1 MYSRCG
7 PRVEKHA
14 FRALLKCLLP
24 LAALDDFHHAP
35 VDGCGRHRLLAPP
48 IFRVVFDADDVRVVK
63 RPERDA
69 SGQRILGA
77 PFRLKYDLRS
87 REVERGEVYSESGR
101 WRRKVAAGHRLV
113 NTHLYPHL

>member
-7 PRVEKHA
+7 SRVEKHA
-14 FRALLKCLLP
+14 FRARLKCLLP

-48 IFRVVFDADDVRVVK
+48 IFLVVFDTDDVRVVE

-69 SGQRILGA
+69 SGQRLLVA
-77 PFRLKYDLRS
+77 PFRLKYDLRNGEWCG
-87 REVERGEVYSESGR
+87 RWKEERGYSESGR
-101 WRRKVAAGHRLV
+101 WRRGMGW
-113 NTHLYPHL
+113 

>member
-48 IFRVVFDADDVRVVK
+48 IFRVVFDADDVRVVE

-87 REVERGEVYSESGR
+87 RDVGGGKRRGVQR
-101 WRRKVAAGHRLV
+101 VRKVAAEHRLV

>member
-7 PRVEKHA
+7 SRVEKHA
-14 FRALLKCLLP
+14 FRARLKCLLP

-48 IFRVVFDADDVRVVK
+48 IFRVVFDADDVRVVE

-69 SGQRILGA
+69 SGQRLLVA
-77 PFRLKYDLRS
+77 PFRLKYDLRNGEWCG
-87 REVERGEVYSESGR
+87 RWKEERGYSESGR
-101 WRRKVAAGHRLV
+101 WRRGMGW
-113 NTHLYPHL
+113 